1 LEPRRSS
8 FSAEVVALARALESS
23 GAEGG
28 KLFEDPLA
36 RSFLSPR
43 LSALLHLLRLPVL
56 GAVLLGIADRIT
68 PGARGFPVARTRYI
82 DDALI
87 ADLGNGLDQV
97 AILGAGFDSRAY
109 RIAGIEQTRVFE
121 VDHPDTQAR
130 KRECLGRVLGEMPT
144 HVRFVPI
151 DFDGEALGE
160 AMSASGFRRD
170 RRTFFIL
177 EGVTEYLSDRTAD
190 MIFRYIA
197 GAAKRGS
204 KVAFTYIDRG
214 ALDGTR
220 QFPGSRALLAHN
232 LRGREPFTFGFDPS
246 ELGGYLADRGL
257 ELIEDVAGAEFEARY
272 FGPERRRLRSTDFQ
286 RTVLA
291 RILGSSARADLS
303 EGAG

>member
-1 LEPRRSS
+1 M
-8 FSAEVVALARALESS
+8 ALARALESS

-36 RSFLSPR
+36 RCFLSPR
-43 LSALLHLLRLPVL
+43 LSALLHLLRLPAL

-87 ADLGNGLDQV
+87 AALGDGLDQV
-97 AILGAGFDSRAY
+97 AIVGAGFDSRAY
-109 RIAGIEQTRVFE
+109 RIAGIERTHVFE
-121 VDHPDTQAR
+121 VDHPATQAR
-130 KRECLGRVLGEMPT
+130 KRECLVRVLGETPA

-160 AMSASGFRRD
+160 AMSASGFRRGG
-170 RRTFFIL
+170 RTFFIL
-177 EGVTEYLSDRTAD
+177 EGVTEYLSDQTAD
-190 MIFRYIA
+190 MIFRFIA

-214 ALDGTR
+214 ALDGSR
-220 QFPGSRALLAHN
+220 QFPGSRAFVARN
-232 LRGREPFTFGFDPS
+232 RRGREPFTLGFDPS
-246 ELGGYLADRGL
+246 ELREYLAERGL
-257 ELIEDVAGAEFEARY
+257 ELLEDVAGAEFEARY
-272 FGPERRRLRSTDFQ
+272 FEPERRRLRSTDYQ

-291 RILGSSARADLS
+291 RIPGSSARANLS
-303 EGAG
+303 EAAG